1 MKRLFTYISV
11 LALAVSCET
20 MYGPVQT
27 PIAADKGDGIEI
39 TVTETKDAEVT
50 FTIAPKSESAYYS
63 YLVELADE
71 PSELDSNSLYT
82 CAYKGED
89 GVVKV
94 GTFKWN
100 AEAPASIVTIKDL
113 QPNTTYQIYAVAGS
127 PMGFLGEVA
136 NASFT
141 TSDGVSPVLED
152 ATTTDAVVE
161 LTFSEAVLRGEGAL
175 TVGYY
180 AMNSDEI
187 AGGQPVGSVT
197 VAEENIA
204 ISGNIVTVTIEGLP
218 AGAYY
223 ALNYPAGAFK
233 DASNNPV
240 EALTSS
246 VAYGQA
252 TGYAPEY
259 DGVGGREVTEDWN
272 FQELEAG
279 LDLAATYLELVPD
292 EYGIGYIYTKKAL
305 SITYAES
312 GKSTTWSLA
321 YNKGYG
327 FVQGKLLVILPE
339 ALTPGL
345 AVTVSVPAALCE
357 DYYGNYNAAWEGST
371 TSIYDMTVPFE
382 NVVGTFVMTQT
393 SALDG
398 QPYESL
404 MILEQ
409 SDDPVSGNVMMTA
422 FESYPCNV
430 SPIYGVYNPTAK
442 TLTFPSQQVFAKIT
456 IDEDGSQGYL
466 MFVSGVV
473 NGGSPGVGTSDVVF
487 GLSDEGLIISCNYY
501 YGVVVLN
508 ASGQAIKWYDF
519 YYQCASAPYVPEP
532 QPSAFSIK
540 NANFVK
546 SFSLDTPVIR

>member
-50 FTIAPKSESAYYS
+50 FILAPKSESAYYS
-63 YLVELADE
+63 YLVELADQ
-71 PSELDSNSLYT
+71 PSELDSTSLYT
-82 CAYKGED
+82 CAYKGEE

-100 AEAPASIVTIKDL
+100 AQAPTSTVTIKDL

-136 NASFT
+136 NTSFT
-141 TSDGVSPVLED
+141 TSDGVAPTLEE
-152 ATTTDAVVE
+152 ATTEDAVVE

-175 TVGYY
+175 TVGVY
-180 AMNSDEI
+180 AMNSTEI
-187 AGGQPVGSVT
+187 ETGQAINTIT
-197 VAEENIA
+197 VEDENIEV
-204 ISGNIVTVTIEGLP
+204 SGNKVTVTIEGLP
-218 AGAYY
+218 AGAFY

-246 VAYGQA
+246 VTFGEA
-252 TGYAPEY
+252 TGYEPEY
-259 DGVGGREVTEDWN
+259 DGVAGREATEDWN
-272 FQELEAG
+272 FEDLKAG
-279 LDLAATYLELVPD
+279 LELTATYLELVPA
-292 EYGIGYIYTKKAL
+292 EYGIGYIYTRKNL
-305 SITYAES
+305 SITYSEA

-327 FVQGKLLVILPE
+327 FVQGKVLVSLPE
-339 ALTPGL
+339 TLTPGL
-345 AVTVSVPAALCE
+345 GVTVSVPAELCE

-393 SALDG
+393 SAFDG
-398 QPYESL
+398 QPYESIMVL
-404 MILEQ
+404 AQ
-409 SDDPVSGNVMMTA
+409 SDDPVAGNVMITA
-422 FESYPCNV
+422 FESLQCNV

-442 TLTFPSQQVFAKIT
+442 TLTFPSQQVFARIT
-456 IDEDGSQGYL
+456 LDAEGTPGYL

-473 NGGSPGVGTSDVVF
+473 NGQSPAVGTNDVVF
-487 GLSDEGLIISCNYY
+487 TLSDDGLITACNAF
-501 YGVVVLN
+501 YGVLVLD
-508 ASGQAIKWYDF
+508 ATGRAKQWYDF
-519 YYQCASAPYVPEP
+519 YYLCASAPYVPES
-532 QPSAFSIK
+532 QPSAFSLK
-540 NANFVK
+540 NAGFAK
-546 SFSLDTPVIR
+546 AFPLDTPVIR